1 MIMPMTWGKLRAGPW
16 AEYEQAYHATVAG
29 KTVPGLRG
37 RWLAQDVQ
45 DPDGGFA
52 VSVWDALDAMQA
64 YEQSAVFRQEIQPTL
79 QPFCVGEYTTSRCE
93 VKDEQYRR
101 KRLADRAEA
110 RTSLLDVRWSAGRQP
125 AFSC

>member
-1 MIMPMTWGKLRAGPW
+1 MIMRMTWGKLWPGTWVAY
-16 AEYEQAYHATVAG
+16 AQASQATVAG

-52 VSVWDALDAMQA
+52 ISVWDSLEAMQA

-79 QPFCVGEYTTSRCE
+79 QPFFVGEYTTYRCD
-93 VKDEQYRR
+93 VKDEQ
-101 KRLADRAEA
+101 
-110 RTSLLDVRWSAGRQP
+110 
-125 AFSC
+125 